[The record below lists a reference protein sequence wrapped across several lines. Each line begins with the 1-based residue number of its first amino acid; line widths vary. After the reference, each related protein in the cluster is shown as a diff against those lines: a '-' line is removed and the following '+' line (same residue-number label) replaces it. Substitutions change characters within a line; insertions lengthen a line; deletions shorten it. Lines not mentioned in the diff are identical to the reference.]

1 MLEQFVTVLP
11 GTLAPA
17 LLVMVFSVL
26 LGIGE
31 GRDRPRSSSWRLI
44 GLGVGVLGALVFALL
59 RATVI
64 INRRT
69 MVNYPTLVACVLTDL
84 AAIAVVLAAD
94 RLVSD
99 WHRHPWVMDLA
110 NALAALAIALT
121 TFRALPDVILQL
133 TAFVEPGEP
142 VLTSAMLL
150 RALGFLL
157 GLAAAV
163 TVAAIL
169 RTMHTSCPR
178 IAFRLAALLMVV
190 LLLVRHIVA
199 LVALMQTTGLV
210 LLHGWAFRVMALGYN
225 ADLTLVLAQ
234 VLVFIIPVLACLVAG
249 WRMPV
254 TGASTAEDR
263 SHRAFRRRALASAV
277 WSLVAMIGV
286 TLVLTVGTAQA
297 HKVPVLSPPERY
309 SLTADTATIRFS
321 QVEDGH
327 LHRFSYRAK
336 DGTEM
341 RFIIIRKNG
350 AAYGVGLDACD
361 NCGDAGYY
369 EKDGKI
375 ICKKCDVAI
384 NLATIGF
391 KGGCNPVPLPYK
403 TGRGAILIS
412 TADLDALSS
421 HFKS

>member
-11 GTLAPA
+11 GALAPA

-44 GLGVGVLGALVFALL
+44 GLEVGVLGALVFALL

-69 MVNYPTLVACVLTDL
+69 MVNYPTLVACVLADL
-84 AAIAVVLAAD
+84 AAIVVVLAAD
-94 RLVSD
+94 RLVAD
-99 WHRHPWVMDLA
+99 RHRRPWAMDLA

-169 RTMHTSCPR
+169 RTMHASCPR
-178 IAFRLAALLMVV
+178 IAFRLAALLLVA
-190 LLLVRHIVA
+190 LLLVRHGVA

-210 LLHGWAFRVMALGYN
+210 LLHGWAFRVMAWGYN
-225 ADLTLVLAQ
+225 ADLILVLAQ
-234 VLVFIIPVLACLVAG
+234 VLVFIIPVFACLVAG

-254 TGASTAEDR
+254 TGACTAEDR

-286 TLVLTVGTAQA
+286 TLALTVGTAQA
-297 HKVPVLSPPERY
+297 HQVPVLSPPERY
-309 SLTADTATIRFS
+309 SLTSDTATIRFS

-327 LHRFSYRAK
+327 LHRFRYRAK

-341 RFIIIRKNG
+341 RFIVIRKNG
-350 AAYGVGLDACD
+350 AAYGVGLDACE

>member
-1 MLEQFVTVLP
+1 MLEQLVTVLP
-11 GTLAPA
+11 GALAPA

-26 LGIGE
+26 LGVGE

-69 MVNYPTLVACVLTDL
+69 MVNYPTLVACVLADL
-84 AAIAVVLAAD
+84 AAIVVVLAAD
-94 RLVSD
+94 RLVAD
-99 WHRHPWVMDLA
+99 RHRRPWAMDLA

-169 RTMHTSCPR
+169 RTMHASCPR
-178 IAFRLAALLMVV
+178 IAFRLAALLLVA
-190 LLLVRHIVA
+190 LLLVRHGVA

-210 LLHGWAFRVMALGYN
+210 LLHGWAFRVMAWGYN
-225 ADLTLVLAQ
+225 ADLILVLAQ
-234 VLVFIIPVLACLVAG
+234 VLVFIIPVFACLVAG

-254 TGASTAEDR
+254 TGACTAEDR

-286 TLVLTVGTAQA
+286 TLALTVGTAKA
-297 HKVPVLSPPERY
+297 HQVPVLSPPEKY
-309 SLTADTATIRFS
+309 SLTSDTATIRFS

-327 LHRFSYRAK
+327 LHRFRYRAK

-341 RFIIIRKNG
+341 RFIVIRKNG
-350 AAYGVGLDACD
+350 AAYGVGLDACE

>member
-11 GTLAPA
+11 GALAPA

-26 LGIGE
+26 LGVGE

-44 GLGVGVLGALVFALL
+44 GLGIGVLGALVFALL

-69 MVNYPTLVACVLTDL
+69 MVNYPTLVACVLADL
-84 AAIAVVLAAD
+84 AAIVVVLAAD

-99 WHRHPWVMDLA
+99 RHRSPWAMDQA

-169 RTMHTSCPR
+169 RTMHASCPR

-190 LLLVRHIVA
+190 LLLVRHGVA

-225 ADLTLVLAQ
+225 ADLILVLAQ

-263 SHRAFRRRALASAV
+263 SRRAFRRRALASAV

-286 TLVLTVGTAQA
+286 TLALTVGTAKA
-297 HKVPVLSPPERY
+297 HQVPVLSPPERY
-309 SLTADTATIRFS
+309 SLSADTATIRFS
-321 QVEDGH
+321 QVGDGH
-327 LHRFSYRAK
+327 LHRFSYQAK

-350 AAYGVGLDACD
+350 AAYGVGLDACE

>member
-11 GTLAPA
+11 GALAPA

-26 LGIGE
+26 LGVGE

-69 MVNYPTLVACVLTDL
+69 MVNYPTLVACVLADL
-84 AAIAVVLAAD
+84 AAIVVVLAAD
-94 RLVSD
+94 RLVAD
-99 WHRHPWVMDLA
+99 RHRRPWAMDLA

-169 RTMHTSCPR
+169 RTMHASCPR
-178 IAFRLAALLMVV
+178 IAFRLAALLLVA
-190 LLLVRHIVA
+190 LLLVRHGVA

-210 LLHGWAFRVMALGYN
+210 LLHGWAFRVMAWGYN
-225 ADLTLVLAQ
+225 ADLILVLAQ
-234 VLVFIIPVLACLVAG
+234 VLVFIIPVFACLVAG

-254 TGASTAEDR
+254 TGACTAEDR

-286 TLVLTVGTAQA
+286 TLALTVGTAQA
-297 HKVPVLSPPERY
+297 HQVPVLSPPERY
-309 SLTADTATIRFS
+309 SLTSDTATIRFS

-327 LHRFSYRAK
+327 LHRFRYRAK

-341 RFIIIRKNG
+341 RFIVIRKNG
-350 AAYGVGLDACD
+350 AAYGVGLDACE